1 MIVGRE
7 DDDEDDD
14 DNKEDD
20 EKVVLE
26 EEELEEEELE
36 EEWTDNKGR
45 PSIESTNDAFN
56 DALAITGFKNSS
68 DLGTTGAD
76 LLTFAT

>member
-14 DNKEDD
+14 DKEDD
-20 EKVVLE
+20 EE
-26 EEELEEEELE
+26 EVLEEEELE
-36 EEWTDNKGR
+36 EEWTDSTGR
-45 PSIESTNDAFN
+45 ASVESTNDAFN
-56 DALAITGFKNSS
+56 NALAITGFKNSS